1 MQGLVT
7 EESVE
12 CLARSLESVRKC
24 IARRGFRSPAMVLPE
39 PRHDGAALR
48 ARPEPAVKWNAAPP
62 NRGAA
67 W

>member
-1 MQGLVT
+1 
-7 EESVE
+7 
-12 CLARSLESVRKC
+12 
-24 IARRGFRSPAMVLPE
+24 MVLPE